1 MRKPKVEDRERK
13 TSDGETKEAREAIK
27 EHQKQVHQQLAKW
40 LRARHGVSELNDVEG
55 HPAGS
60 EGDEGDSPEV
70 RKPKVGR
77 IPTAP
82 TKRELE
88 DHLPLH
94 MPYKAWCPVCVAGEG
109 IHNQSRQTPTDERER
124 IGITVSMDFC
134 FLTTDGEADKDPKIL
149 ILHDDRLET
158 LWALGVKSK
167 AVTPEV
173 VTWIMSKLEESGY

>member
-1 MRKPKVEDRERK
+1 
-13 TSDGETKEAREAIK
+13 
-27 EHQKQVHQQLAKW
+27 
-40 LRARHGVSELNDVEG
+40 
-55 HPAGS
+55 
-60 EGDEGDSPEV
+60 
-70 RKPKVGR
+70 
-77 IPTAP
+77 
-82 TKRELE
+82 
-88 DHLPLH
+88 

-173 VTWIMSKLEESGY
+173 VTWIMSKLEEAGYKRNRDHAEVRPRGVDNGSQESSGGETRNQDIADRVQGKSISFERTRGASSSQMARPVPEY